1 MILLASAL
9 LLLLA
14 GPGPSTV
21 EGDWRNPKGS
31 VIITISSCG
40 DALCG
45 RVRWAS
51 EKAMADARR
60 GGTDPLVGA
69 ELLSGFVPV
78 DATHFR
84 GRIFVPDANKRSTAQ
99 LELLEPDRVRI
110 RGCAVAG
117 QLFCRSQVWN
127 RVETRAP

>member
-1 MILLASAL
+1 M

-14 GPGPSTV
+14 GVQSSPF

-31 VIITISSCG
+31 VIITISPCG

-45 RVRWAS
+45 TVRWAS

-69 ELLSGFVPV
+69 ELLSAFVPV

-84 GRIFVPDANKRSTAQ
+84 GRIFVPDANKRSKAQ
-99 LELLEPDRVRI
+99 LELLGPDRVRI
-110 RGCAVAG
+110 RGCAVGG
-117 QLFCRSQVWN
+117 QLFCRSQV
-127 RVETRAP
+127 

>member
-1 MILLASAL
+1 M

-14 GPGPSTV
+14 GVQSSPF

-31 VIITISSCG
+31 VIITISPCG

-45 RVRWAS
+45 TVRWAS

-69 ELLSGFVPV
+69 ELLSAFVPV

-84 GRIFVPDANKRSTAQ
+84 GRIFVPDANKRSKAQ
-99 LELLEPDRVRI
+99 LELLGPDRVRI
-110 RGCAVAG
+110 RGCAVGG

-127 RVETRAP
+127 RVEAAAP